1 MIFYA
6 PATHNSIHQ
15 NTTQKSRAIAAEL
28 DRRGIAWV
36 EPAPATRADVLLAHT
51 PEYIDAVFTGEPPEL
66 ARSAFGAWNA
76 DLSTSVMASTGG
88 VIAAAQH
95 AFVERTN
102 AGSLSSGLHH
112 AAAHRGRGFCTFNG
126 LAIAAAK
133 VIVMGARRVLILDLD
148 AHCGGGTAAIIAD
161 MPGVEQVDVSVVTFD
176 VYDSRPDAA
185 LHWADGSDYLEVIEQ
200 VLASIDDPAGI
211 DLVIY
216 NAGMDPHER
225 AGGVDGIDRSVLE
238 RREHMVF
245 QWAAAHSVPVAWV
258 LAGGYTWGMTE
269 DELVDLHLLTVEAAG
284 HTPQPSAR

>member
-76 DLSTSVMASTGG
+76 DLASSVMASTGG

-95 AFVERTN
+95 AFVERAN

-112 AAAHRGRGFCTFNG
+112 AAAHRGKGFCTFNG

-133 VIVMGARRVLILDLD
+133 VAAMGARRVLIVDLD
-148 AHCGGGTAAIIAD
+148 AHGGGGTAGIIAG
-161 MPGVEQVDVSVVTFD
+161 MPEVEQVDVSVVVFD
-176 VYDSRPDAA
+176 TYDERPDAA
-185 LHWADGSDYLEVIEQ
+185 AYWADGSDYLEVIEH
-200 VLASIDDPAGI
+200 VLDTVHDPAGI

-225 AGGVDGIDRSVLE
+225 AGGVEGIDRRMLE
-238 RREHMVF
+238 RREQLVF
-245 QWAAAHSVPVAWV
+245 QWARTHTLPVAWV